1 MKEGRCAIRIGTS
14 GWHYNHWIGR
24 FYPEKL
30 PKDQWLQYYAQHFDT
45 VEINNTF
52 YHLPREQTMVHWHD
66 RVPAH
71 FLFAVKASRYITH
84 VKKLNDPDESL
95 QRFFQLAELLKR
107 RLGPILYQLPP
118 SLHKNLERLDA
129 FLAVLPKRDHAVF
142 EFRHPSWYEQDTF
155 DLLHR
160 RGVALCVHDMG
171 GSAPPRVVTGGV
183 VYVRFHGINSRYGG
197 NYPDHVLQDWANW
210 MQSQAA
216 GARAIY
222 AYFNNDAEGHALE
235 NARTLKCIM
244 GVTEVSA

>member
-1 MKEGRCAIRIGTS
+1 MSSPRTEIRIGTS

-30 PKDQWLQYYAQHFDT
+30 PKDRWLEHYAQFFDT
-45 VEINNTF
+45 VEINSTF

-84 VKKLNDPDESL
+84 VKKLNDPQESL
-95 QRFFQLAELLKR
+95 QRFLALAALLKR

-118 SLHKNLERLDA
+118 SLHKNLERLEA
-129 FLAVLPKRDHAVF
+129 FLACLPKRDHAVF
-142 EFRHPSWYEQDTF
+142 EFRHASWYDQDTF
-155 DLLHR
+155 DLLNR

-171 GSAPPRVVTGGV
+171 DKAPPRIVTGGV
-183 VYVRFHGINSRYGG
+183 AYVRFHGINGRYGG
-197 NYPDHVLQDWANW
+197 NYPDHVLQDWAGW
-210 MQSQAA
+210 MKSQA
-216 GARAIY
+216 GSVRALY

-235 NARTLKCIM
+235 NARTLKRMM
-244 GVTEVSA
+244 GLAP